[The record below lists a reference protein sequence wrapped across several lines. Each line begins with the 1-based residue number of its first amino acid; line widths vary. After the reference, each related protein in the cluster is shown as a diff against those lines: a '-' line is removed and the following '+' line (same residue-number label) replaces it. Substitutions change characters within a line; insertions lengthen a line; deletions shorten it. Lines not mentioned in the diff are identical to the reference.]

1 MPFYF
6 YRPRW
11 RRNRWFRPWRTRRA
25 FRRRRRRRKA
35 YYRGVRKR
43 KAKQITLKQW
53 QPITIKKTIIRGF
66 YPAFLTNKH
75 RITNN
80 MTKYIDTIAPTHFD
94 GGGGFAISQ
103 FTLNGLYELFIKA
116 QNWWTQSN
124 CWLPLIRYF
133 GCQLTF
139 YRSENYDY
147 VAHVHRCLPLKAT
160 DDLYMASQPYI
171 MLMSK
176 KCIKIHC
183 KQNSKSKKP
192 FKKVFVKP
200 PTQYTNKWM
209 FQADMCN
216 QPLLIVQTAACSF
229 DRMYLAA
236 DWQSTTVGF
245 ISLNTQSFVMHN
257 WNNPPTTGYHP
268 QTTQYLYGT
277 QNGASQ
283 PMKEKVT
290 NLIYL
295 GTTKSMS
302 TGVPI
307 TNTQGLNQL
316 ATKETMWGNIF
327 IPHYFSQEGAVFV
340 SQKSPHDLQQH
351 YSGAGASKLTTDTI
365 ETSTI
370 FTPKSTPNYIYCR
383 YNPLADKG
391 TGNKIYIVSNT
402 LDQTPWQPP
411 TSAKL
416 IRENLPLWVIG
427 FGYLDWQKTLNETI
441 KIDTDKIL
449 VIQSPY
455 ITPKQTYYVPLDQ
468 SFIDGRSPHKEND
481 ITDYDEQHW
490 YPKVAFQMESINS
503 IVSSGPGTIKLPKES
518 SAEGH
523 YSYKFIFKLGGCPPP
538 MDKICNPVN
547 QPVYPVP
554 NNEQPSTSLQSP
566 RTAIQTYLYNFDERR
581 GEITTKAAKRI
592 KKDYET
598 EKTMLP
604 FAGQSSMDVR
614 ASPETSPAQTP
625 EDSEE
630 EEESIHLQLRQLRRK
645 QKLLRKRILQ
655 LLDTQNL
662 E

>member
-1 MPFYF
+1 MPYYY
-6 YRPRW
+6 YRQPW
-11 RRNRWFRPWRTRRA
+11 RRRRWLRPWRTRR
-25 FRRRRRRRKA
+25 FVRRRWRKRR

-43 KAKQITLKQW
+43 KLKQITLKEW
-53 QPITIKKTIIRGF
+53 QPLTIRKTIIRGW

-75 RITNN
+75 RLTNN
-80 MTKYIDTIAPTHFD
+80 LTKYIDTIAPTHFD

-160 DDLYMASQPYI
+160 DELYMSSQPYI
-171 MLMSK
+171 MLLSK
-176 KCIKIHC
+176 KCIRVHC
-183 KQNSKSKKP
+183 KKNTKSKKP
-192 FKKVFVKP
+192 YKKIFVKP

-209 FQADMCN
+209 FQADICN

-229 DRMYLAA
+229 DRMYLASDA
-236 DWQSTTVGF
+236 QSTTVGF
-245 ISLNTQSFVMHN
+245 ISLNTQSYILHN
-257 WNNPPTTGYHP
+257 WNTPPTTGYHP
-268 QTTQYLYGT
+268 QDKQYLWGT
-277 QNGASQ
+277 QNGQ
-283 PMKEKVT
+283 QDPNNEPVK

-295 GTTKSMS
+295 GTTK
-302 TGVPI
+302 TTKIGVPL
-307 TNTQGLNQL
+307 TNIAGLKQVP
-316 ATKETMWGNIF
+316 TTESMWGNPF
-327 IPHYFSQEGAVFV
+327 IPHYFSQEGGLYI
-340 SQKSPHDLQQH
+340 SSKSP
-351 YSGAGASKLTTDTI
+351 AEI
-365 ETSTI
+365 EKTYVSDPKFLEGTVKQSAE
-370 FTPKSTPNYIYCR
+370 FTPKSTPNYINCR

-391 TGNKIYIVSNT
+391 AGNKIYIVSNT
-402 LDQTPWQPP
+402 LDQTPWAPP

-416 IRENLPLWVIG
+416 IRQDLPLWVIG

-441 KIDTDKIL
+441 KIDTDKVL

-455 ITPKQTYYVPLDQ
+455 ITPKLTYYVPLDQ
-468 SFIDGRSPHKEND
+468 SFIDGYSPHKD
-481 ITDYDEQHW
+481 HITDYDETHW
-490 YPKVAFQMESINS
+490 YPKVAFQMESINT
-503 IVSSGPGTIKLPKES
+503 IASSGPATVKLPKES

-523 YSYKFIFKLGGCPPP
+523 YSYKFVFKLGGCPPP
-538 MDKICNPVN
+538 MEKICNPIN

-554 NNEQPSTSLQSP
+554 NNQQPSTSLQSP

-581 GEITTKAAKRI
+581 GQITDKAAKRI

-598 EKTMLP
+598 ETTVLP
-604 FAGQSSMDVR
+604 LTGQSWMDVQP
-614 ASPETSPAQTP
+614 SPQTTPSQTS

-630 EEESIHLQLRQLRRK
+630 EQENIHLQLRELRRK